1 MSHLVI
7 FRLSPFS
14 LKQLSSLQVPLI
26 SNPLLYTHT
35 HTHTHTND
43 SEASISPLYP
53 ISLIRLG
60 STHAYDDKTATTSSQ
75 SGLEPW
81 IVLMVIALVN
91 IGQPCRQIPNL
102 QR

>member
-14 LKQLSSLQVPLI
+14 LQQLSSLQVPLI
-26 SNPLLYTHT
+26 SNPLLY
-35 HTHTHTND
+35 THTHTND